1 MVTEAPWGW
10 MFCTDGVPMQHL
22 MLQRGVGGSCKIRE
36 LVLIREKALF
46 GFPGCSVWK
55 CLHGHLELLRNLE
68 CMEYEVWSMEL

>member
-1 MVTEAPWGW
+1 MGMDVLHRWCAHAASHAAAGWG
-10 MFCTDGVPMQHL
+10 G
-22 MLQRGVGGSCKIRE
+22 GGGSCKIRE

-68 CMEYEVWSMEL
+68 CMEYKVWSMEL